1 MQLRSPTTGL
11 RWHPPSM
18 DVEMTFAHRGA
29 VDVVASF
36 FGTAPISARAHLT
49 WGPTVVVEVAVDD
62 ELRVFVKAG
71 SNQNVHTEAEVI
83 GHARRAGVP
92 APEVIGIG
100 TQAGLPGQRWMITR
114 AATGVDLEQ
123 IGLQAPTAIRTL
135 TEVADLYACL
145 HHVTL
150 PGFGPLADDGQS
162 GKHTSWSQWQRDDIE
177 HALVALERADSVP
190 SSFPDR
196 VRTVCD
202 EFAATLDEGTGALLH
217 ADLGDGETFVDPD
230 SGAVT
235 ALVDWG
241 SALVGDPLYDL
252 ARFVSGG
259 PADDPRPGLAF
270 PVLHARYLE
279 QTQADLD
286 RARRLLRFYR
296 LHICVDEA
304 AWGEDLGW
312 TPSLVAWAER
322 LLPTLD
328 H

>member
-1 MQLRSPTTGL
+1 MQFGSTTSGL
-11 RWHPPSM
+11 RWHAPNM
-18 DVEMTFAHRGA
+18 NVEMTFAHRSA
-29 VDVVASF
+29 ADVVAAF
-36 FGTAPISARAHLT
+36 LGTTPISARTHLT
-49 WGPTVVVEVAVDD
+49 RGPTVVVEVVVDD
-62 ELRVFVKAG
+62 ELTVFVKAG
-71 SNQNVHTEAEVI
+71 SNQNVHTEADVI
-83 GHARRAGVP
+83 GHARRAGLP

-100 TQAGLPGQRWMITR
+100 TDARLPGGRWMITR
-114 AATGVDLEQ
+114 AATGVNLEH
-123 IGLQAPTAIRTL
+123 IGFQAPTTIRTL
-135 TEVADLYACL
+135 TDIADLYACL
-145 HHVTL
+145 HRVTL

-162 GKHTSWSQWQRDDIE
+162 GRLTSWSQWQRDDIE
-177 HALVALERADSVP
+177 HALVALERAGSVP

-196 VRTVCD
+196 VRAVSED
-202 EFAATLDEGTGALLH
+202 FAATLDEGPGALLH

-235 ALVDWG
+235 SLVDWG
-241 SALVGDPLYDL
+241 SALSGDPLYDL

-270 PVLHARYLE
+270 PILHARYLE
-279 QTQADLD
+279 QTHADLD

-312 TPSLVAWAER
+312 TPSLVARAER

-328 H
+328 Q